1 MFAGFKINLAVL
13 ILKKIN
19 MKTKRILLGL
29 LLCIGLTTTSC
40 SNDDNEGETL
50 VPLSG
55 KWDLSKTGTVI
66 NGTETLTDAA
76 ENQSGCNKDYLELK
90 LDNTVNVGDYSSVV
104 SACALTVQSGIYSRS
119 HNNLTT
125 VVNGVS
131 KTQDIVNLTLK
142 ELKLRDASGFITVYT
157 R

>member
-1 MFAGFKINLAVL
+1 
-13 ILKKIN
+13 
-19 MKTKRILLGL
+19 MKTKRIFFGL
-29 LLCIGLTTTSC
+29 LLCVGLFAGSC
-40 SNDDNEGETL
+40 SSNDNEGETL
-50 VPLSG
+50 IPLEG

-66 NGTETLTDAA
+66 NGTETLTDAP
-76 ENQSGCNKDYLELK
+76 ENQSGCNSDYMELK
-90 LDNTVNVGDYSSVV
+90 LDNTVNMGDYSSVV

-131 KTQDIVNLTLK
+131 KTQDIVNLTFK
-142 ELKLRDASGFITVYT
+142 ELKLRDAAGVITVYT

>member
-1 MFAGFKINLAVL
+1 MKTRSLLLAL
-13 ILKKIN
+13 ILS
-19 MKTKRILLGL
+19 
-29 LLCIGLTTTSC
+29 IGLFSTSC

-50 VPLSG
+50 VPLEG
-55 KWDLSKTGTVI
+55 KWDLSKTGTVVG
-66 NGTETLTDAA
+66 GTEQLIDAP

-90 LDNTVNVGDYSSVV
+90 LDNTAHVGDYSVT
-104 SACALTVQSGIYSRS
+104 ACALTVQSGIYSRS

-125 VVNGVS
+125 VINGVT

-142 ELKLRDASGFITVYT
+142 ELKVKDAAGIITVYT

>member
-1 MFAGFKINLAVL
+1 
-13 ILKKIN
+13 
-19 MKTKRILLGL
+19 MKTKSL
-29 LLCIGLTTTSC
+29 LLALILSIGLFTTSC

-50 VPLSG
+50 VPLEG

-66 NGTETLTDAA
+66 GGTETLVDAA

-90 LDNTVNVGDYSSVV
+90 LDNTAHVGDYSTT
-104 SACALTVQSGIYSRS
+104 ACTLTVQSGIYSRS

-125 VVNGVS
+125 VINGVT

-142 ELKLRDASGFITVYT
+142 ELKVKDAAGFITVYT

>member
-1 MFAGFKINLAVL
+1 MKTRSLLLAL
-13 ILKKIN
+13 ILS
-19 MKTKRILLGL
+19 
-29 LLCIGLTTTSC
+29 IGLFTTSC

-50 VPLSG
+50 IPLEG

-66 NGTETLTDAA
+66 NGTETLSDAPQ
-76 ENQSGCNKDYLELK
+76 NQSGCNSDYLELK
-90 LDNTVNVGDYSSVV
+90 LDNTVNVGDYSSAV

-125 VVNGVS
+125 VINGVT

-142 ELKLRDASGFITVYT
+142 ELKVRDAAGIITVYT

>member
-1 MFAGFKINLAVL
+1 
-13 ILKKIN
+13 
-19 MKTKRILLGL
+19 MKTKRFLLALILS
-29 LLCIGLTTTSC
+29 IGLFTTSC

-50 VPLSG
+50 VPLTG

-66 NGTETLTDAA
+66 NGTETLSDPI

-90 LDNTVNVGDYSSVV
+90 LDNTANVGDYSTT
-104 SACALTVQSGIYSRS
+104 ACTLTVQSGIYSRS

-125 VVNGVS
+125 VINGVT
-131 KTQDIVNLTLK
+131 KTQDIVNLTLH
-142 ELKLRDASGFITVYT
+142 ELKVKDASGFITVYT

>member
-1 MFAGFKINLAVL
+1 MKTRSLLLAL
-13 ILKKIN
+13 ILS
-19 MKTKRILLGL
+19 
-29 LLCIGLTTTSC
+29 IGLFSTSC

-50 VPLSG
+50 IPLEG
-55 KWDLSKTGTVI
+55 KWDLSKTGTVVG
-66 NGTETLTDAA
+66 GTEQLIDAP

-90 LDNTVNVGDYSSVV
+90 LDNTAHVGDYATT
-104 SACALTVQSGIYSRS
+104 ACSLTVQSGIYSRS

-125 VVNGVS
+125 VINGVT

-142 ELKLRDASGFITVYT
+142 ELKVKDAAGIITVYT

>member
-1 MFAGFKINLAVL
+1 MKTRSLLLAL
-13 ILKKIN
+13 ILS
-19 MKTKRILLGL
+19 
-29 LLCIGLTTTSC
+29 IGLFTTSC

-50 VPLSG
+50 IPLEG

-66 NGTETLTDAA
+66 NGTETLTDAP

-90 LDNTVNVGDYSSVV
+90 LDNTVNVGDYSSAV

-125 VVNGVS
+125 VINGVS

-142 ELKLRDASGFITVYT
+142 ELKVRDAAGVITVYT

>member
-1 MFAGFKINLAVL
+1 
-13 ILKKIN
+13 
-19 MKTKRILLGL
+19 MKTKCILFGL
-29 LLCIGLTTTSC
+29 LLCIGLTTVSC
-40 SNDDNEGETL
+40 SSDDNEGETL
-50 VPLSG
+50 IPLEG

-66 NGTETLTDAA
+66 NGTETLTDAPQ
-76 ENQSGCNKDYLELK
+76 NQSGCNSDYMELK
-90 LDNTVNVGDYSSVV
+90 LDNTVNMGDYSSLV

-131 KTQDIVNLTLK
+131 KTQDIVNLTFK
-142 ELKLRDASGFITVYT
+142 ELKLRDASGAITVYT

>member
-1 MFAGFKINLAVL
+1 MKTRSLLLAL
-13 ILKKIN
+13 ILS
-19 MKTKRILLGL
+19 
-29 LLCIGLTTTSC
+29 IGLFSTSC

-50 VPLSG
+50 IPLEG

-66 NGTETLTDAA
+66 NGTETLIDAP

-90 LDNTVNVGDYSSVV
+90 LDNTVNIGDYSSAV

-119 HNNLTT
+119 HNNITT
-125 VVNGVS
+125 VVNGVT

-142 ELKLRDASGFITVYT
+142 ELKVKDAAGIITVYT